1 MGFIQVPQ
9 RKRIIK
15 KLAQTKRLEKAKRE
29 HHEWLLSQN
38 LTPAELKKR
47 SKGSPVPF
55 PNYKLTR
62 EMPKT
67 SDKIVKVSGRAEQ
80 QHYSGERKL
89 LGIGMLHKS
98 NLVPV
103 FDQQDA
109 IDIYKM
115 RRN

>member
-1 MGFIQVPQ
+1 MGFIQMPQ
-9 RKRIIK
+9 RKKIIK
-15 KLAQTKRLEKAKRE
+15 KLARTKRLEKAKRE
-29 HHEWLLSQN
+29 HHEWLQSQN

-47 SKGSPVPF
+47 SKESPVPF
-55 PNYKLTR
+55 PEYKLKR

-67 SDKIVKVSGRAEQ
+67 SDKITKVSGRAEA

-89 LGIGMLHKS
+89 IGIGMLHKS

-109 IDIYKM
+109 IDISKM

>member
-9 RKRIIK
+9 RKRIIR
-15 KLAQTKRLEKAKRE
+15 KLAKTKRLERAKRE
-29 HHEWLLSQN
+29 HHEWLQSQN

-47 SKGSPVPF
+47 SRGSPVPF
-55 PNYKLTR
+55 PEYKLKR
-62 EMPKT
+62 EMPPT
-67 SDKIVKVSGRAEQ
+67 SDKISAVSGRKEPQ
-80 QHYSGERKL
+80 QYSGERKL
-89 LGIGMLHKS
+89 IGIGMLHKS

-109 IDIYKM
+109 IDISKM

>member
-1 MGFIQVPQ
+1 MGFIQMPQ
-9 RKRIIK
+9 RKRIIR
-15 KLAQTKRLEKAKRE
+15 KLAKTKRLERAKRE
-29 HHEWLLSQN
+29 HHEWLQSQN

-47 SKGSPVPF
+47 SSGSPVPF
-55 PNYKLTR
+55 PEYKLTR
-62 EMPKT
+62 EMPQT
-67 SDKIVKVSGRAEQ
+67 SDKIVKVSGRKEE

-89 LGIGMLHKS
+89 IGIGMLHKS

-109 IDIYKM
+109 IDISKM

>member
-1 MGFIQVPQ
+1 MGFIMTRVN
-9 RKRIIK
+9 KTIK
-15 KLAQTKRLEKAKRE
+15 HRLAKTKRLAKAKAE
-29 HHEWLLSQN
+29 HYAWLKSQN

-47 SKGSPVPF
+47 NKGSPVPF
-55 PNYKLTR
+55 PEYKTKGD
-62 EMPKT
+62 MPQT
-67 SDKIVKVSGRAEQ
+67 SDKMVKFSGRAEP

-89 LGIGMLHKS
+89 LGIGLLHKS

-109 IDIYKM
+109 IDISRM

>member
-1 MGFIQVPQ
+1 MPQ
-9 RKRIIK
+9 RKRIVR
-15 KLAQTKRLEKAKRE
+15 KLAKTKRLERAKRE
-29 HHEWLLSQN
+29 HHEWLRSQT

-47 SKGSPVPF
+47 SRGSPVPF
-55 PNYKLTR
+55 PEYKTKR
-62 EMPKT
+62 DMPKT

-109 IDIYKM
+109 IDISKM

>member
-1 MGFIQVPQ
+1 
-9 RKRIIK
+9 
-15 KLAQTKRLEKAKRE
+15 
-29 HHEWLLSQN
+29 
-38 LTPAELKKR
+38 
-47 SKGSPVPF
+47 
-55 PNYKLTR
+55 
-62 EMPKT
+62 MPKT

-109 IDIYKM
+109 IDISKM

>member
-1 MGFIQVPQ
+1 MAFIMIPLG
-9 RKRIIK
+9 KRIK
-15 KLAQTKRLEKAKRE
+15 QKLAKTKRLARAKAE
-29 HHEWLLSQN
+29 HHAWLKSQN

-47 SKGSPVPF
+47 NKGSPLPF
-55 PNYKLTR
+55 PEYKTTR
-62 EMPKT
+62 NMPKT

-109 IDIYKM
+109 IDISKM

>member
-9 RKRIIK
+9 KKRIIR
-15 KLAQTKRLEKAKRE
+15 KLAKTKRLERAKRE
-29 HHEWLLSQN
+29 HHEWLRSQN

-47 SKGSPVPF
+47 SRGSPLPF
-55 PNYKLTR
+55 PEYKLKR
-62 EMPKT
+62 EMPPT
-67 SDKIVKVSGRAEQ
+67 SDKISAVSGRKEP

-89 LGIGMLHKS
+89 IGIGMLHKS

-109 IDIYKM
+109 IDISKM

>member
-47 SKGSPVPF
+47 SQGSPVPF
-55 PNYKLTR
+55 PEYKTKGD
-62 EMPKT
+62 MPKT
-67 SDKIVKVSGRAEQ
+67 SDKMVKFSGRAEQ

-109 IDIYKM
+109 IDISKM

>member
-15 KLAQTKRLEKAKRE
+15 KLAQTKRLVKAKRE

-47 SKGSPVPF
+47 SRVSPVPF
-55 PNYKLTR
+55 PEYNTKGD
-62 EMPKT
+62 MPQT
-67 SDKIVKVSGRAEQ
+67 SDKMVKFSGRAEQ

-109 IDIYKM
+109 IDISKM

>member
-1 MGFIQVPQ
+1 MPQ

-15 KLAQTKRLEKAKRE
+15 KLAKTKRLERAKRE

-47 SKGSPVPF
+47 GRGSPVPF
-55 PNYKLTR
+55 PEYKLTR
-62 EMPKT
+62 EMPPT
-67 SDKIVKVSGRAEQ
+67 SDKIVKVSGRKEA

-89 LGIGMLHKS
+89 LGIGLLHKS

-109 IDIYKM
+109 IDISRM

>member
-1 MGFIQVPQ
+1 MPQ
-9 RKRIIK
+9 RKRIIR
-15 KLAQTKRLEKAKRE
+15 KLARTKRLEKTKRE
-29 HHEWLLSQN
+29 HHEWLKSKK
-38 LTPAELKKR
+38 LTPAELEKR
-47 SKGSPVPF
+47 TKESPVPF
-55 PNYKLTR
+55 PEYKLKR

-67 SDKIVKVSGRAEQ
+67 SDKITKVSGRKEE

-109 IDIYKM
+109 IDISKM

>member
-1 MGFIQVPQ
+1 MAFIMIPLG
-9 RKRIIK
+9 KRIK
-15 KLAQTKRLEKAKRE
+15 QKLARTKRLARAKAEHRKWLKSQGLDNIKKDKNFGYDIPDYTPKR
-29 HHEWLLSQN
+29 
-38 LTPAELKKR
+38 K
-47 SKGSPVPF
+47 
-55 PNYKLTR
+55 
-62 EMPKT
+62 MPKT
-67 SDKIVKVSGRAEQ
+67 SDRISKVSGRAEP

-109 IDIYKM
+109 IDISKM